1 MNKIGIRGRM
11 MLTGVIS
18 LLGLVVLAA
27 VAMHTMRG
35 QMLDDRKAK
44 VRNLVEVAAGI
55 ADHFHKRMEKG
66 EIDEVTAK
74 ASAIAALRDLRYDK
88 TEYFFISDWSGNVVL
103 NPVKPDR
110 EGKNM
115 LDAKDAKGLLFVR
128 AMRDQAQQG
137 GGHVLYNFPRPGSD
151 DPADKICYATGL
163 TDWQWTIATGIY
175 IDDIDREVRD
185 TMFEL
190 AVVLV
195 IVSVVAGGVILAIG
209 RGIALPLRHLTGI
222 MDRLAKRDY
231 NQVVDGQQRSDEVG
245 AIARAVE
252 VFKQNGMAFEQL
264 QLAHA
269 QSEKNQQAER
279 RNTLLALADDFER
292 GVLGVV
298 NGVHDAATSMHKD
311 AERMAGNAQRTCAR
325 SITVTS
331 AAEEAASSA
340 QTVSAAAEELSAS
353 IDEIA
358 RQVSSSGQ
366 IARDAVEDA
375 GRASRVVADLER
387 DALAIGAVLD
397 LIHDIASQTN
407 LLALNATIEAAR
419 AGDAGKG
426 FAVVANEVKGLA
438 NQTAKATEDIAAKV
452 SAIQERT
459 NSAAKAIHTVADVIG
474 RIDGIS
480 SSIAAAVQQQDAATR
495 EIARNI
501 DQTAN
506 GARDVSSNISDVRRE
521 AEDTRGEANEV
532 LNEALSVSTQ
542 AIELKSRI
550 SQFLAQVRAV

>member
-1 MNKIGIRGRM
+1 MKKLGIRGRL

-18 LLGLVVLAA
+18 LLGLIVLAA
-27 VAMHTMRG
+27 VAMQTMRA

-44 VRNLVEVAAGI
+44 VRNLVEVADGI

-66 EIDEVTAK
+66 EMDEATAK
-74 ASAIAALRDLRYDK
+74 AATIAALRDLRYDK

-103 NPVKPDR
+103 NPAKPDR

-115 LDAKDAKGLLFVR
+115 LDAKDAKGLMFVR

-137 GGHVLYNFPRPGSD
+137 GGHVIYNFPRPGSD
-151 DPADKICYATGL
+151 DPADKICYASGI

-175 IDDIDREVRD
+175 IDDIDGEVRS
-185 TMFEL
+185 TML
-190 AVVLV
+190 KLTSVLV
-195 IVSVVAGGVILAIG
+195 IVSLVAGGVILVIG
-209 RGIALPLRHLTGI
+209 RGIAMPLRRLTGI

-231 NQVVDGQQRSDEVG
+231 TQVVESQQRSDEVG

-252 VFKQNGMAFEQL
+252 VFKQNGMAFEEL
-264 QLAHA
+264 QRAH
-269 QSEKNQQAER
+269 QKSQKDQQEER

-311 AERMAGNAQRTCAR
+311 AEHMASNAQRTCER
-325 SITVTS
+325 SVTVAS
-331 AAEEAASSA
+331 AAEEASSSA

-353 IDEIA
+353 IDEIS
-358 RQVSSSGQ
+358 RQVCNSGD
-366 IARDAVEDA
+366 ISRNAVEDA
-375 GRASRVVADLER
+375 GRASRVVAELEH

-452 SAIQERT
+452 TAIQERT

-480 SSIAAAVQQQDAATR
+480 SSIAAAVQEQDAATR

-501 DQTAN
+501 DQTAS
-506 GARDVSSNISDVRRE
+506 GARQVSSNISDVRRE
-521 AEDTRGEANEV
+521 AEDTRLEANAV
-532 LNEALSVSTQ
+532 LTEAVSVSAQ
-542 AIELKSRI
+542 AVELKRRI
-550 SQFLAQVRAV
+550 AQFLSQVRAV